1 MTLILLSIL
10 QNSKFRLK
18 RKHLSYCF
26 LILLAMLITFSASS
40 QVTTDFT
47 TLDST
52 TACGSL
58 VVKFQDLSKGN
69 PTSWLWDLGNGK
81 IANLE

>member
-1 MTLILLSIL
+1 
-10 QNSKFRLK
+10 
-18 RKHLSYCF
+18 
-26 LILLAMLITFSASS
+26 MLITFSASS

-69 PTSWLWDLGNGK
+69 TTSWLWDLGNSK
-81 IANLE
+81 ISNLE

>member
-1 MTLILLSIL
+1 
-10 QNSKFRLK
+10 
-18 RKHLSYCF
+18 
-26 LILLAMLITFSASS
+26 MLITFSASS

-58 VVKFQDLSKGN
+58 VVKFQDLSKGE
-69 PTSWLWDLGNGK
+69 PTSWLWDLGNSK
-81 IANLE
+81 ISNFGITSFT

>member
-10 QNSKFRLK
+10 QTSRFRLK
-18 RKHLSYCF
+18 RKQLTYCF
-26 LILLAMLITFSASS
+26 LILLAMMITISASS
-40 QVTTDFT
+40 QVTADFM

-52 TACGSL
+52 TACSSL

-69 PTSWLWDLGNGK
+69 TTSWLWDLGNGK
-81 IANLE
+81 IFNLE

>member
-1 MTLILLSIL
+1 
-10 QNSKFRLK
+10 
-18 RKHLSYCF
+18 
-26 LILLAMLITFSASS
+26 MLITFSTSS

>member
-18 RKHLSYCF
+18 RKQLSYCF
-26 LILLAMLITFSASS
+26 LILLAILIIFSASS

-47 TLDST
+47 NLDST
-52 TACGSL
+52 ISCGSL
-58 VVKFQDLSKGN
+58 VVEFQDLSTGN
-69 PTSWLWDLGNGK
+69 PTFWLWDLGNGK
-81 IANLE
+81 IF

>member
-18 RKHLSYCF
+18 RKQLSYCF
-26 LILLAMLITFSASS
+26 LILLAILIIFSASS

-47 TLDST
+47 NLDST
-52 TACGSL
+52 ISCDSL
-58 VVKFQDLSKGN
+58 VVESQDLSTGN
-69 PTSWLWDLGNGK
+69 PTFWLWDLGNGK
-81 IANLE
+81 IF